1 MPLPRS
7 SLESEPMTEQVLP
20 MAAKDTAQSKTAPAA
35 DRSGIVL
42 LAPSLVFMTLVGL
55 FPLLHSIFISFTGY
69 SATNSFVYQFVGVA
83 NYANGLYDPQLWHS
97 LLLTTTFTVVS
108 VVASLVLAIALALLF
123 NMDLPGFFLLRTVVL
138 VPMLVTPIA
147 VGIVWRVLMN
157 PQQGLLNYLLSLI
170 GVGPWVW
177 VNGSSTAFVSV
188 LLVDIWQWTPFVFII
203 VLAGLR
209 ALPKSPFEAAAVDG
223 ASPWEILRLI
233 TLPMLKPVIT
243 IAVLLRLID
252 AARTYDTVYL
262 LTRGGPNFA
271 TDLSSIYL
279 QRVNFQFFN
288 FGYGAALS
296 WIYLILLSVAVL
308 LYVRWSGFLKV
319 ISDSQN
325 SR

>member
-1 MPLPRS
+1 
-7 SLESEPMTEQVLP
+7 
-20 MAAKDTAQSKTAPAA
+20 
-35 DRSGIVL
+35 
-42 LAPSLVFMTLVGL
+42 MTLVGL
-55 FPLLHSIFISFTGY
+55 FPLLHSIYISFTGY
-69 SATNSFVYQFVGVA
+69 SASNGFAYQFVGLS
-83 NYANGLYDPQLWHS
+83 NYTNGLTDPQLWHALLMTAIFTACSVLLS
-97 LLLTTTFTVVS
+97 LI
-108 VVASLVLAIALALLF
+108 LAIALAVLF

-147 VGIVWRVLMN
+147 VGIVWRVMMN
-157 PQQGLLNYLLSLI
+157 PQQGLLNYLLSL
-170 GVGPWVW
+170 VGLGPQVW
-177 VNGSSTAFVSV
+177 VNGSATAFASV
-188 LLVDIWQWTPFVFII
+188 LLVDIWEWTPFVFII

-209 ALPKSPFEAAAVDG
+209 ALPRSPFEAAAVDG
-223 ASPWEILRLI
+223 ASPWEIFRLI

-296 WIYLILLSVAVL
+296 WIYLILLSIVVI

-319 ISDSQN
+319 ISDNQN

>member
-1 MPLPRS
+1 M
-7 SLESEPMTEQVLP
+7 
-20 MAAKDTAQSKTAPAA
+20 
-35 DRSGIVL
+35 
-42 LAPSLVFMTLVGL
+42 
-55 FPLLHSIFISFTGY
+55 
-69 SATNSFVYQFVGVA
+69 
-83 NYANGLYDPQLWHS
+83 
-97 LLLTTTFTVVS
+97 
-108 VVASLVLAIALALLF
+108 
-123 NMDLPGFFLLRTVVL
+123 
-138 VPMLVTPIA
+138 
-147 VGIVWRVLMN
+147 MN

-170 GVGPWVW
+170 GMGPWVW
-177 VNGSSTAFVSV
+177 VNGSATAFVSV

-223 ASPWEILRLI
+223 ASPWEIFRLI

-296 WIYLILLSVAVL
+296 WIYLILLSVVVL
-308 LYVRWSGFLKV
+308 LYVRWSGFLKA
-319 ISDSQN
+319 ISENQN